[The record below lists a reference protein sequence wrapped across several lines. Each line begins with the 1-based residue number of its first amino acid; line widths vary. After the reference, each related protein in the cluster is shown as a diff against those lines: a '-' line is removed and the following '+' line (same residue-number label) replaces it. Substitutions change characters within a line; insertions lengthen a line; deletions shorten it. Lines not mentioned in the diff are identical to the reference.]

1 MLAGALIGQQGA
13 QQVQGVGP
21 LGLSELDSAGGEFQL
36 PLVARREQQAEGIGE
51 RHIRNP
57 AGVGVGRLFFSDHQQ
72 YGSGV
77 FVEQS
82 GGFEQAMF
90 EAIAG
95 GGEGGH
101 LAGFIAQDRP
111 QANYRVMHRQAELS
125 RRQRLLV
132 GQIRTGKAHP
142 SILGSV
148 MVPYYGS
155 DTPISQVA
163 NITVKDS
170 RTLQVV
176 AFERNML
183 GAVDK
188 AIQSAGLNLNPT
200 NLGELL
206 LISMP
211 ALTEETRK
219 VFAKQARDAAED
231 ARIAVRNIRRDALSQ
246 LKDLVKEKE
255 ISEDEERRAADDIQK
270 LTDKAVADIE
280 VATKQKEADLMAV

>member
-1 MLAGALIGQQGA
+1 
-13 QQVQGVGP
+13 
-21 LGLSELDSAGGEFQL
+21 
-36 PLVARREQQAEGIGE
+36 
-51 RHIRNP
+51 
-57 AGVGVGRLFFSDHQQ
+57 
-72 YGSGV
+72 
-77 FVEQS
+77 
-82 GGFEQAMF
+82 
-90 EAIAG
+90 
-95 GGEGGH
+95 
-101 LAGFIAQDRP
+101 
-111 QANYRVMHRQAELS
+111 
-125 RRQRLLV
+125 
-132 GQIRTGKAHP
+132 
-142 SILGSV
+142 
-148 MVPYYGS
+148 
-155 DTPISQVA
+155 
-163 NITVKDS
+163 
-170 RTLQVV
+170 
-176 AFERNML
+176 ML